1 MRSEDILIALSVVIP
16 AYNEGSAIEAGVLEV
31 VRAWLEARPFPTE
44 LIVADDGSTDDTIPL
59 ALHTA
64 DRVLELPHSGKAAA
78 LCAGVRDARGEIVLL
93 SDMDLATPIE
103 DGSFLLEAIRAGADV
118 AIGSRGLSRPGAPPQ
133 RYILSLG
140 QMLLSRVLLG
150 LPFSDTQC
158 GFKAWRRQDLLTVL
172 DQLVVYAP
180 DRPDSL
186 KGAGVTSG
194 FDVECLLVARR
205 LGMDIR
211 ETPVSWKHMASR
223 RVRPATEAWRGARDL
238 FRIVA
243 ARRAGLYPSA
253 RTESSAWLRRLD
265 VNRDRNPSAAETWA
279 ARK

>member
-1 MRSEDILIALSVVIP
+1 
-16 AYNEGSAIEAGVLEV
+16 
-31 VRAWLEARPFPTE
+31 
-44 LIVADDGSTDDTIPL
+44 
-59 ALHTA
+59 
-64 DRVLELPHSGKAAA
+64 
-78 LCAGVRDARGEIVLL
+78 
-93 SDMDLATPIE
+93 
-103 DGSFLLEAIRAGADV
+103 
-118 AIGSRGLSRPGAPPQ
+118 
-133 RYILSLG
+133 
-140 QMLLSRVLLG
+140 
-150 LPFSDTQC
+150 
-158 GFKAWRRQDLLTVL
+158 VL